1 MKLPILTFIEH
12 YTTDAIAKEFSARM
26 LGHLNMDAEAIAA
39 VIHDTYP
46 PADTKPW
53 ETNNIVTQQMLLA
66 LDKAGILEDL
76 PISKITQA

>member
-1 MKLPILTFIEH
+1 
-12 YTTDAIAKEFSARM
+12 
-26 LGHLNMDAEAIAA
+26 MDAEAIAA